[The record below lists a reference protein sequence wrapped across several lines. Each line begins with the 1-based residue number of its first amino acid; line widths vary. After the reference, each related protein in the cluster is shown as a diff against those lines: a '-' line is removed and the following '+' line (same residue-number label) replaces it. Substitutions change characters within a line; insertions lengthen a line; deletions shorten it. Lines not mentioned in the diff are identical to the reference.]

1 MSENFLIINRVNE
14 RNDCYRLLLSDGTK
28 LDLPKAE
35 LGDYMPP
42 TRKTISIQY
51 YNNLVVRAVF
61 IDGRIV
67 ISREPEQLSK
77 LMLQAQ
83 QQLVWD
89 AMEQK
94 KVLEVVESEY
104 FEKLPEIFKQRLQML
119 TLILKSSFTIEA
131 LQKEIEI
138 YKLSVLLAKKSQ
150 LEIRGFESKTLDVPA
165 LYDAKCLAMAYKVDC
180 VRDFRN
186 LEDYKKSEVLGYAG
200 NCTKMPLKNS
210 QAIER
215 YLKAINL

>member
-35 LGDYMPP
+35 LGDYVPP

-67 ISREPEQLSK
+67 ISRDLEQLSK

-83 QQLVWD
+83 QQLVLD

-94 KVLEVVESEY
+94 KVLEMVEGED
-104 FEKLPEIFKQRLQML
+104 FEKLPEIFKHRLQML
-119 TLILKSSFTIEA
+119 KLILKSSFTMEA
-131 LQKEIEI
+131 MQKEVEI
-138 YKLSVLLAKKSQ
+138 YALSTFLAKVPH
-150 LEIRGFESKTLDVPA
+150 EVIRAYISVELNTME
-165 LYDAKCLAMAYKVDC
+165 LYDAKCLAMAYKVDYIS
-180 VRDFRN
+180 DFKS

-215 YLKAINL
+215 YLKTIKL